1 MGCDGD
7 QIEEW
12 GAPWHAYFTQYLPS
26 MLGAPLVPF
35 AYFSIGWALTQF
47 RPGMPAYT
55 LSIWTLAYLVPL
67 SFGVSKIENFI
78 FAVLPALALLVPSV
92 VERLMYSRRFRL
104 VVSLCVASLA
114 AFVISRAP
122 GFEHPHRLASL
133 VVSAIFAVALAV
145 LFLIRFESRTVTT
158 GVLVLT
164 SVTLLSLYVGKDIFA
179 NGSEPKD
186 SSEQAALRQTGS
198 DLQPLVDKNGLI
210 LAHSNTVK
218 LAYLYLMYWS
228 GADVLDLCREP
239 EPSKT
244 VARFRER
251 KNIYLITDKVL
262 PTVPLATLPTGNL
275 YSLREIPFEV
285 WGPVASGVC
294 QSESHDVNVPGR

>member
-1 MGCDGD
+1 
-7 QIEEW
+7 
-12 GAPWHAYFTQYLPS
+12 
-26 MLGAPLVPF
+26 
-35 AYFSIGWALTQF
+35 
-47 RPGMPAYT
+47 
-55 LSIWTLAYLVPL
+55 
-67 SFGVSKIENFI
+67 
-78 FAVLPALALLVPSV
+78 
-92 VERLMYSRRFRL
+92 MYSRRFRL
-104 VVSLCVASLA
+104 VFSLCVASFA
-114 AFVISRAP
+114 AFVISRATEGSVIWSFMRAP
-122 GFEHPHRLASL
+122 GFEHPHRLKFL
-133 VVSAIFAVALAV
+133 VVSAILAATLAV

-228 GADVLDLCREP
+228 GADVLDLRREP

-251 KNIYLITDKVL
+251 KNIYLITD
-262 PTVPLATLPTGNL
+262 
-275 YSLREIPFEV
+275 
-285 WGPVASGVC
+285 
-294 QSESHDVNVPGR
+294 